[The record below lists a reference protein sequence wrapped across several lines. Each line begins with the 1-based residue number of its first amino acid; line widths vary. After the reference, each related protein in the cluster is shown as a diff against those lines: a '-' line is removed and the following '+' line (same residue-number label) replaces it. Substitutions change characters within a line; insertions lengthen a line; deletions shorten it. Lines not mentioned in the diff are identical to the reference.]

1 MNFAT
6 LYPTLKSLHATLMI
20 AAFSLTF
27 ICEILLLSGAYLQSA
42 PRLYRWS
49 QRIGKYSSPLA
60 LLGLAAGIATALSAG
75 WNLLTPWLV
84 LAYVL
89 IAFTF
94 VIGGKLVL
102 PWEKRVEALV
112 ARPEGASVAEIQKL
126 LRERRA
132 IVGRWAVVLIL
143 VGIMLVMRVKPTFRG
158 ITSVASADSSAQVE
172 TVSADANP

>member
-20 AAFSLTF
+20 AAFVLTF
-27 ICEILLLSGAYLQSA
+27 ASEILLLSGAYLQSA
-42 PRLYRWS
+42 PKLYRWS
-49 QRIGKYSSPLA
+49 QRVGKYSSPLA
-60 LLGLAAGIATALSAG
+60 MLGLLAGVLTALSAG

-89 IAFTF
+89 IALTF

-102 PWEKRVEALV
+102 PWEKRAEELL
-112 ARPEGASVAEIQKL
+112 ARSEGASVAELQKL
-126 LRERRA
+126 LRERKA

-158 ITSVASADSSAQVE
+158 ITSVAAAESSAQVE